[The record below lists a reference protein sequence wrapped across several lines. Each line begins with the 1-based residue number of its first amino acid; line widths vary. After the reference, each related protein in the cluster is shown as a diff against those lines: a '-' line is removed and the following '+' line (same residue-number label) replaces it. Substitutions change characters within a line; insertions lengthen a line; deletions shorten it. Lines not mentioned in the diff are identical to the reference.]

1 MITIIF
7 MPKISNGLLFWVKS
21 LELIFHNS
29 AYSFLI
35 QAQTKTK
42 TKRFEFHKRFG
53 QVSRHDLTMK
63 FLAVIVFAYDLVVSS
78 MTSTPTI
85 SQFPRCQPKSFNFQR
100 GPSEQRSQTSF
111 PFFLC
116 AIEKVSM
123 VCCSNGNLHW
133 LYKTHD
139 SWKLHILIIYNRKL
153 LRAYVHFITYLQCI
167 QMNVFL
173 SIYFIY
179 CVKVKLFLKNVMF
192 SKAICSL

>member
-1 MITIIF
+1 
-7 MPKISNGLLFWVKS
+7 MPKISNGLLFWVRS
-21 LELIFHNS
+21 LELIFHIS
-29 AYSFLI
+29 AYSFII

-42 TKRFEFHKRFG
+42 PKRLEFHKRLG
-53 QVSRHDLTMK
+53 SVSERHLTMK
-63 FLAVIVFAYDLVVSS
+63 FLAVIVCAYDLVVSS
-78 MTSTPTI
+78 VTSTPSLQQSPNSHEANQSLST
-85 SQFPRCQPKSFNFQR
+85 FNFQR
-100 GPSEQRSQTSF
+100 GPSEKQIQTSF

-116 AIEKVSM
+116 AFEKVYM

-133 LYKTHD
+133 LYKTHG

-179 CVKVKLFLKNVMF
+179 CVKVNLFLKNVMF
-192 SKAICSL
+192 SKAICPL